1 MDGTCKI
8 WTYRGEQIGMGIE
21 MGVFFLSS
29 EQTLTS
35 FLYHKAR
42 NDHHRGN
49 VLVTVNLERQ

>member
-8 WTYRGEQIGMGIE
+8 WTSRGGQIGMGIE

-35 FLYHKAR
+35 SCATKQ
-42 NDHHRGN
+42 GMIII
-49 VLVTVNLERQ
+49 ERKFW